1 MGRQFN
7 SVDDA
12 QPATDEI
19 VYRPMS
25 PMAGISLV
33 VGIISMISISLL
45 EDLSA
50 LSLAVMPIVGIL
62 MGIRGLQAAKRY
74 DMNGGRLAKIGLL
87 LSVVALVGGEALRVY
102 VLANEVPKG
111 SVRIVYED
119 LQSTEP
125 GQQIPKAAQDL
136 DGKKVFIK
144 GYVYPGKES
153 HGLKTFVLCRDNG
166 DCCFGGQPKLND
178 MIEVTLQGPLTLD
191 YDTRLRKIAGVFK
204 VKPERGEGTL
214 GTILYHMDADY
225 LQ

>member
-62 MGIRGLQAAKRY
+62 MGYSRSA
-74 DMNGGRLAKIGLL
+74 GRQ
-87 LSVVALVGGEALRVY
+87 ALRH
-102 VLANEVPKG
+102 EWWPP
-111 SVRIVYED
+111 RED
-119 LQSTEP
+119 PRHACSRP
-125 GQQIPKAAQDL
+125 PI
-136 DGKKVFIK
+136 
-144 GYVYPGKES
+144 
-153 HGLKTFVLCRDNG
+153 
-166 DCCFGGQPKLND
+166 
-178 MIEVTLQGPLTLD
+178 
-191 YDTRLRKIAGVFK
+191 
-204 VKPERGEGTL
+204 
-214 GTILYHMDADY
+214 
-225 LQ
+225 